1 MMTTIDDAHGTDLGN
16 QTHALLGSLP
26 TGCFIAGSWRQA
38 HSAAVFAVYDPATG
52 QLLREV
58 ADADR
63 HDAVRALDAAVAV
76 QDAWAAYSPRR
87 RSDIL
92 LLAYTL
98 LSERTEEFARLI
110 TLEMG
115 KPLAEARGEVA
126 YAADF
131 LRWFSEQAVRIGGEY
146 RLSPDGAS
154 RLVTVPQPV
163 GPCLLIAPWNFPLA
177 MITRKLAAALAAGCT
192 TILKP
197 AEDTPLTCL
206 LFAQL
211 LADVGVPPGVVN
223 ILPTSDPGAVVGPLL
238 ADPRLRKVSFTGSTG
253 VGRHL
258 MAQAAT
264 NILRCSME
272 LGGNSPL
279 LVFDDADLNT
289 AVEGALLAKMRN
301 GGESCVAVNR
311 ILVQDGVAQEFTE
324 RLVARMRSFQT
335 GHGLDPATTLG
346 PIINAKQRGRLDD
359 LVQDAVRAGATPVI
373 GGTVPD
379 GPGYFYPA
387 TVLTDVPPQ
396 SRIFSEEVF
405 GPVAAV
411 YTFATEAEAISL
423 ANDTPF
429 GLVSY
434 LFTQDAA
441 RTIRV
446 GEALEAGMV
455 GINRGLVSNA
465 AAPFGGTKQSGT
477 GREGGYEGINEYLTV
492 KYLAVG
498 F

>member
-1 MMTTIDDAHGTDLGN
+1 MMTSTDVATTDLN
-16 QTHALLGSLP
+16 NPAHALLESVP
-26 TGCFIAGSWRQA
+26 TGCFIAGSWRPAYSA
-38 HSAAVFAVYDPATG
+38 HVFGVYDPATG
-52 QLLREV
+52 QPLREV
-58 ADADR
+58 ADAEGQ
-63 HDAVRALDAAVAV
+63 DAVAALDAACAV
-76 QDAWAAYSPRR
+76 QDAWAARSPRD

-92 LLAYTL
+92 LRAYTGL
-98 LSERTEEFARLI
+98 LERTEEFAGLI

-115 KPLAEARGEVA
+115 KPLAEARGEVS
-126 YAADF
+126 YAADY

-146 RLSPDGAS
+146 RVSPDGGS
-154 RLVTVPQPV
+154 RLVTILQPV
-163 GPCLLIAPWNFPLA
+163 GPCLLISPWNFPLA
-177 MITRKLAAALAAGCT
+177 MITRKVAPALAAGCT
-192 TILKP
+192 TIIKP

-211 LADVGVPPGVVN
+211 LADAGVPAGVVN
-223 ILPTSDPGAVVGPLL
+223 VLPTNDPGAVVGPLL
-238 ADPRLRKVSFTGSTG
+238 ADPRLRKISFTGSTA
-253 VGRHL
+253 VGRQL

-264 NILRCSME
+264 NILRCSLE

-279 LVFDDADLNT
+279 LVFDDADLDT
-289 AVEGALLAKMRN
+289 AIEGVLLAKMRN

-311 ILVQDGVAQEFTE
+311 ILVQDGIAPQFAE
-324 RLVARMRSFQT
+324 RLVAQMRAVQT

-346 PIINAKQRGRLDD
+346 PIINAKQRDRLDD
-359 LVQDAVRAGATPVI
+359 LVQGAVRAGATCVI

-396 SRIFSEEVF
+396 ARIFSEEVF
-405 GPVAAV
+405 GPVTAI
-411 YTFATEAEAISL
+411 YTFTTEADAIAL

-429 GLVSY
+429 GLVAY

-446 GEALEAGMV
+446 AEALEAGMV

-465 AAPFGGTKQSGT
+465 AAPFGGTKQSGI

-492 KYLAVG
+492 KYLAVEA
-498 F
+498 

>member
-1 MMTTIDDAHGTDLGN
+1 MMATIDAAHGTDLDN

-38 HSAAVFAVYDPATG
+38 HSEAVFAVYDPATG

-63 HDAVRALDAAVAV
+63 HDAVGALDAAVAV
-76 QDAWAAYSPRR
+76 QDAWAACSPRR

-154 RLVTVPQPV
+154 RLVTVQQPV
-163 GPCLLIAPWNFPLA
+163 GPCLLISPWNFPLA

-206 LFAQL
+206 LFAQ
-211 LADVGVPPGVVN
+211 
-223 ILPTSDPGAVVGPLL
+223 LL

-465 AAPFGGTKQSGT
+465 AAPFGGTKQSGI

-492 KYLAVG
+492 KYLAVN